1 MFHAGLEAVS
11 SALIQAILHLF
22 ILLFSSSFQSS
33 CSVSNTQFTLS
44 LSLVSTEWEII
55 SLAADAHAGNL
66 DSEKEEQKNRSTD
79 EKRKEDW
86 PQERK
91 KGKEVFSSSSPR
103 T

>member
-22 ILLFSSSFQSS
+22 ILFFSSSFQSS
-33 CSVSNTQFTLS
+33 CSVSNTQFT

-103 T
+103 S